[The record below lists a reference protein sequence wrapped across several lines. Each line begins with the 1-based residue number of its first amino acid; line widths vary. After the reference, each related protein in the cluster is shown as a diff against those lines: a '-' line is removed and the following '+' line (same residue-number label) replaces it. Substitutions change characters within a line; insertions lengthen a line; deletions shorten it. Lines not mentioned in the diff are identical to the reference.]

1 MVALKKQELNMT
13 TTNRYRLLTR
23 GDLDGLIC
31 GVLLKHLDMVNTI
44 ELIDDPGLLQQKKIP
59 VSERDIITNLPFV
72 PGVHLAIDHH
82 VSETLRIEENPRR
95 IIDPTAPSAA
105 RVVYDYFGGKSR
117 FPNFFDEMMIA
128 VDKADSGRFSRDEI
142 LRPEG
147 WVLLNFLVDQ
157 RSHIEPWGQFRLS
170 ENQFKNNLIDLCGQM
185 AISDIL
191 AEDDCRE
198 RADLYFAYQDQYEAL
213 LKSSASIHRNV
224 IVLDFRN
231 IEKIYP
237 GNRFMPYAV
246 YPECNLSL
254 LIRYNRNQEKVTFS
268 VGKSI
273 LNTTS
278 DINIGKMLLSYG
290 GGGHAAAGACRVAP
304 DAADQVLDQL
314 LGELVEPAR

>member
-1 MVALKKQELNMT
+1 MVILKKTGMHMAAT
-13 TTNRYRLLTR
+13 TRYRLLTR

-31 GVLLKHLDMVNTI
+31 AVLLKHLEMIDKI
-44 ELIDDPGLLQQKKIP
+44 ELIDDPGLLQQNKIP

-82 VSETLRIEENPRR
+82 FSETLRIVEDPRR
-95 IIDPTAPSAA
+95 IIDPAAPSAA
-105 RVVYDYFGGKSR
+105 RVVYEHFGGKIR
-117 FPNFFDEMMIA
+117 FPDFFDEMMAA
-128 VDKADSGRFSRDEI
+128 VDKADSGQFTRDEI
-142 LRPEG
+142 LRPHG
-147 WVLLNFLVDQ
+147 WALLNFLVDQ
-157 RSHIEPWGQFRLS
+157 RSHIEPWGRFRLP
-170 ENQFKNNLIDLCGQM
+170 ENRFKLNLIDLCGQM
-185 AISDIL
+185 TISGIL

-213 LKSSASIHRNV
+213 LKSLASIHRNV
-224 IVLDFRN
+224 IVLDFQN

-254 LIRYNRNQEKVTFS
+254 LIRHDRKHDKVTFS

-273 LNTTS
+273 LNPTS

-304 DAADQVLDQL
+304 ETAERILTEL
-314 LGELVEPAR
+314 LGTLVEPAR

>member
-1 MVALKKQELNMT
+1 MT
-13 TTNRYRLLTR
+13 ATTRYRLLTR

-31 GVLLKHLDMVNTI
+31 AVLLKHLDMIDKI
-44 ELIDDPGLLQQKKIP
+44 ELIDDPGVLQQNKIP
-59 VSERDIITNLPFV
+59 VSARDIITNLPFV

-82 VSETLRIEENPRR
+82 VSETLRIDENPRR

-105 RVVYDYFGGKSR
+105 RVVYEHFGGKSR
-117 FPNFFDEMMIA
+117 FPDFFDEMMAA
-128 VDKADSGRFSRDEI
+128 VDKADSGKFTKDEI
-142 LRPEG
+142 LKPEG

-157 RSHIEPWGQFRLS
+157 RSHIEAWGKFCLP
-170 ENQFKNNLIDLCGQM
+170 ENQFKLQLIDLCEQM
-185 AISDIL
+185 SVHDIL
-191 AEDDCRE
+191 LTSDCRE
-198 RADLYFAYQDQYEAL
+198 RTECYFAFQRQYEAM
-213 LKSSASIHRNV
+213 LKSSTAIHRNV

-237 GNRFMPYAV
+237 GNRFLPYAF

-254 LIRYNRNQEKVTFS
+254 LIRYDRKNHKVTFS

-278 DINIGKMLLSYG
+278 NNNIGKMLLPYG

-304 DAADQVLDQL
+304 DKAEQILTEL
-314 LGELVEPAR
+314 LGKLVDPA